1 MICMC
6 TYLSACARHEHVG
19 RLFRFFLQPKLLD
32 CFAFDSA
39 SLNYFLALLA
49 ISRGAHVIIIAGSA
63 GRSCENER
71 NKKDVI
77 FFCKGLHKRACELT
91 HSMSLA
97 VVGGWAKVGA

>member
-63 GRSCENER
+63 GRSCEMNET
-71 NKKDVI
+71 
-77 FFCKGLHKRACELT
+77 KR
-91 HSMSLA
+91 M
-97 VVGGWAKVGA
+97 